1 MITREVT
8 FGITLG
14 VMIGLAAVVLLGR
27 NESVHAQAPRALAGG
42 TDSTVVVNLPDA
54 SGGQFVVLVDTA
66 KQVIGSYHVD
76 AESGKIT
83 LRSIRNYRWDF
94 QMEEFNGA
102 EPRPHEVRAIVEKR

>member
-1 MITREVT
+1 MITREVS
-8 FGITLG
+8 FGITVG
-14 VMIGLAAVVLLGR
+14 VMIVLAAVVLLGPS
-27 NESVHAQAPRALAGG
+27 EPVCAQVPGAAGG
-42 TDSTVVVNLPDA
+42 TDSTVVVNVADA

-66 KQVIGSYHVD
+66 KQVIGSYQVD